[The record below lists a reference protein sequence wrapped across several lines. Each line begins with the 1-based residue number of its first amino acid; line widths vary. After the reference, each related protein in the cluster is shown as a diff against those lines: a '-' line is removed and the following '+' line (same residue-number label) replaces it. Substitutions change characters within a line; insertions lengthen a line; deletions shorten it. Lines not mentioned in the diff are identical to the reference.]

1 MPISRRELVEGGVA
15 IGVALLATPALGAS
29 PTPLELTPENEL
41 GPFYKRG
48 APASSNLVVPGEP
61 GLPLAVSGKVLDP
74 TGKPLAGAV
83 LEVWHADGRGV
94 YDLEGYRYRA
104 HVTAAPDGTYRFQ
117 TLMPGHYPQR
127 VAQHIHYRVSA
138 PGRKVLVTQLYF
150 ATDPAFAGDPE
161 HNYSKDPVLE
171 DRRLI
176 RPVTLDE
183 SGGPRAAVVFDTVL
197 GT

>member
-1 MPISRRELVEGGVA
+1 MSISRRELVEGGVA
-15 IGVALLATPALGAS
+15 IGVALLAPPALGAGAAA
-29 PTPLELTPENEL
+29 LELTPENEL
-41 GPFYKRG
+41 GPFYKKG
-48 APASSNLVVPGEP
+48 APESANLVVPGDP
-61 GLPLAVSGKVLDP
+61 GLPLVVSGKVLDASG
-74 TGKPLAGAV
+74 TPLRGAIV
-83 LEVWHADGRGV
+83 EVWHADGRGV

-104 HVTAAPDGTYRFQ
+104 RLTAAPDGTYRFQ

-150 ATDPAFAGDPE
+150 ATDPAFAGDPD
-161 HNYSKDPVLE
+161 HNYAKDPILE

-176 RPVTLDE
+176 RAVTLDE

-197 GT
+197 GA

>member
-1 MPISRRELVEGGVA
+1 MSITRRELIEGGLA
-15 IGVALLATPALGAS
+15 AGVTLLTAPALGADP
-29 PTPLELTPENEL
+29 PTLPLTPENEL

-48 APASSNLVVPGEP
+48 APESANLVVAGDA
-61 GLPLAVSGKVLDP
+61 GLPLVVSGKVLDAS
-74 TGKPLAGAV
+74 GKPLRGAIV
-83 LEVWHADGRGV
+83 EVWHADARGV

-104 HVTAAPDGTYRFQ
+104 RLVVADDGAYRFQ

-150 ATDPAFAGDPE
+150 ATDPAFAGDPD
-161 HNYSKDPVLE
+161 HNFSKDPVLE

-176 RPVTLDE
+176 RPVTLGDP
-183 SGGPRAAVVFDTVL
+183 GGPQAAVSFDTVL

>member
-1 MPISRRELVEGGVA
+1 MPLTRRELVEAGLSLGVA
-15 IGVALLATPALGAS
+15 VIAAPALGAV
-29 PTPLELTPENEL
+29 PAPLPLTPPNEL

-48 APASSNLVVPGEP
+48 APTSTNLIVAGDP
-61 GLPLAVSGKVLDP
+61 GLPLAVSGRVLDP
-74 TGKPLAGAV
+74 SGRPLPGATV
-83 LEVWHADGRGV
+83 EVWHADARGV
-94 YDLEGYRYRA
+94 YDLEGYRYRGQVVA
-104 HVTAAPDGTYRFQ
+104 GADGTYRYL

-138 PGRKVLVTQLYF
+138 PGRKLLITQLYF
-150 ATDPAFAGDPE
+150 ATDPAFAGDPD
-161 HNYSKDPVLE
+161 HNFSKEPLLE

-197 GT
+197 GA